1 MPRTTMG
8 KVIVFGT
15 IAVVGFFV
23 LVAIFASSE
32 NDRDRTDAA
41 QEAATRTSTST
52 SASSNSRV
60 NSTTATSSTTRS
72 APSTS
77 SAGSSRASTATS
89 AGTSSRASSTTATSS
104 TTRSGSSGSSAGS
117 SQTSGA
123 TSASTTSGSTASASG
138 RSSARSTANATA
150 SANRSSASGA
160 GSASV
165 VLSGR
170 GDGVKAVTLGEGVWF
185 CDVSVS
191 GNGGAYGPGNFIV
204 EFTGRNG
211 GYDLLA
217 NEIETSWSARK
228 RVEVGGGI
236 FDFGPGTIDVEI
248 QADGTWRIACEAQTA
263 GASGSEQRTR
273 SAPASS
279 SRSGGV
285 RLSGRGAGVNS
296 VDLTEGVWFCDVS
309 VSGNS
314 GAYGASNFIVELTG
328 RNGGYD
334 ILANEI
340 ERQWSGTRRV
350 SVGDGLFD
358 FGEGTVDVEVTAVG
372 SWEMD
377 CEKQ

>member
-15 IAVVGFFV
+15 IAVVGLFV

-52 SASSNSRV
+52 SA
-60 NSTTATSSTTRS
+60 
-72 APSTS
+72 
-77 SAGSSRASTATS
+77 
-89 AGTSSRASSTTATSS
+89 GTSSRASSTTATSA
-104 TTRSGSSGSSAGS
+104 TARTGSSTSSAGS
-117 SQTSGA
+117 SRTSAAASAGTSSRASGTTATSSTTRSRSSTSSTGSSRTSG
-123 TSASTTSGSTASASG
+123 TTS
-138 RSSARSTANATA
+138 A
-150 SANRSSASGA
+150 SANRS
-160 GSASV
+160 SV

-185 CDVSVS
+185 CDMSVS
-191 GNGGAYGPGNFIV
+191 GNESAYGAGNFIV

-217 NEIETSWSARK
+217 NEIESSWSARK
-228 RVEVGGGI
+228 RVQVGGGI

-273 SAPASS
+273 STPSSS

-285 RLSGRGAGVNS
+285 RLSGRGGGVDS
-296 VDLTEGVWFCDVS
+296 VNLTKGVWFCDVS